1 MQKRGSSRKKNDPT
15 EGDPVTPSVD
25 VPEMP
30 TGKEQLG
37 VEIGDSQTRYGRLL
51 GGAANQYLLRVYVR
65 FINETQ
71 QPVVVKSLLVTLD
84 DTPLDPLLILGPSL
98 PVLLTSKG
106 QEQLR
111 TDKVYSPPLTISANS
126 ISERYAFF
134 LLAATFQHESRSLPC
149 TATVTFSDH
158 KSRTVKFVV
167 NW

>member
-1 MQKRGSSRKKNDPT
+1 
-15 EGDPVTPSVD
+15 
-25 VPEMP
+25 MP
-30 TGKEQLG
+30 TGNEQLG

-51 GGAANQYLLRVYVR
+51 GGAANQYMLRAYVR
-65 FINETQ
+65 FMNGTER
-71 QPVVVKSLLVTLD
+71 PAVVKSLAVALD
-84 DTPLDPLLILGPSL
+84 GTPLDPLLILGPSL

-111 TDKVYSPPLTISANS
+111 TDKVYSAPLTISAHS

-134 LLAATFQHESRSLPC
+134 LLPATFQQKSRSLPC

-158 KSRTVKFVV
+158 EPKTVKFVV

>member
-1 MQKRGSSRKKNDPT
+1 VNPFL
-15 EGDPVTPSVD
+15 D

-51 GGAANQYLLRVYVR
+51 GGAVNQYMLRVYIK

-71 QPVVVKSLLVTLD
+71 QPVVVKSLVVALD
-84 DTPLDPLLILGPSL
+84 GTPLDRLLILGTSL

-111 TDKVYSPPLTISANS
+111 TDKVYSAPLTIPSAS
-126 ISERYAFF
+126 VRERYAFF
-134 LLAATFQHESRSLPC
+134 LLPANFQQESRSLPC
-149 TATVTFSDH
+149 TTTVTFSNH
-158 KSRTVKFVV
+158 EPRTVKFIAQ
-167 NW
+167 W